1 MLNGMIAVYTQTD
14 HIKISSIKQNYMVSY
29 IKIDSNSHSLLIV
42 QAIVNFNMCDWET
55 LKCFEV

>member
-14 HIKISSIKQNYMVSY
+14 HIKIPSIKQNYMVSY

-55 LKCFEV
+55 LKGFEV